1 MTDILSGLMQETIS
15 GIALGCIYALIALGF
30 TLIYKATE
38 VVNFSQGEIMMVGAY
53 MHFFFLNQYNN
64 QIYRMNLLNIHLR
77 SKTYKYI
84 FFQVFRNNRYHLSLL
99 NNISIFSY
107 LQVHGKMKNVK
118 LFISLNIYCI
128 LLSQG

>member
-1 MTDILSGLMQETIS
+1 MSTIFYSGVEKKRPLQKTL
-15 GIALGCIYALIALGF
+15 GIFDALQGLTGF
-30 TLIYKATE
+30 YLEKERIQRCCANICYTQNRL
-38 VVNFSQGEIMMVGAY
+38 
-53 MHFFFLNQYNN
+53 LQYNN

-84 FFQVFRNNRYHLSLL
+84 FFQVFRNNRYHVSLL